1 MKIPR
6 RQFLHLA
13 AAAAMLPALS
23 RFASAESYP
32 TRQVHLLEGFGAGG
46 AVDIVARLIGQ
57 SLSERLGQSFVVEN
71 HAGASSNIAA
81 EAVVRASPDGY
92 TLLLITTASAIN
104 TTLFKLNYNFLNDI
118 VAIAGIFR
126 VPNVM
131 VVPRSGLR

>member
-46 AVDIVARLIGQ
+46 APDIVARLIGQ
-57 SLSERLGQSFVVEN
+57 SLICHREPQRRYRQHRN
-71 HAGASSNIAA
+71 
-81 EAVVRASPDGY
+81 
-92 TLLLITTASAIN
+92 
-104 TTLFKLNYNFLNDI
+104 
-118 VAIAGIFR
+118 
-126 VPNVM
+126 
-131 VVPRSGLR
+131 